1 MLRNLSGKIYQIIVP
16 ICWLFTAS
24 HCFKALYTDQVK
36 TFGCSNKNILG
47 QICTNPNK
55 LIVEMEQLNFFSFFS
70 NLKASFPSSLWIA
83 VPPSI
88 FKSLSWPQQG
98 FTAAISF
105 WPDSVGEERK
115 ICWGVISNPAKK
127 PHFVAKTKA
136 SSRARN
142 LKRLSSVAREL
153 CLFSNGFGRFTQYSF
168 HFLLPFL
175 IKFLLIN
182 F

>member
-1 MLRNLSGKIYQIIVP
+1 MFQQKYSWSNLHKPQQACCRNGTTQ
-16 ICWLFTAS
+16 LF
-24 HCFKALYTDQVK
+24 
-36 TFGCSNKNILG
+36 
-47 QICTNPNK
+47 
-55 LIVEMEQLNFFSFFS
+55 QLFSY
-70 NLKASFPSSLWIA
+70 LKASFPSSLWIA

-88 FKSLSWPQQG
+88 FKSLSWPQHG

-105 WPDSVGEERK
+105 WPDSMGEERK
-115 ICWGVISNPAKK
+115 ICWGVISSPAKK

-153 CLFSNGFGRFTQYSF
+153 CLFSNGFGRFAQYSF

-175 IKFLLIN
+175 IKFLLVN
-182 F
+182 V